1 MKIVLEI
8 DDYLDNCDMVKQE
21 IPAIQTSQTCV
32 LVRNVRRLNSS
43 EIMHLLKKHPGYLAL
58 IAGDT

>member
-32 LVRNVRRLNSS
+32 LVRNVRTQNSS
-43 EIMHLLKKHPGYLAL
+43 EIMHLLKSIPV
-58 IAGDT
+58 IWP